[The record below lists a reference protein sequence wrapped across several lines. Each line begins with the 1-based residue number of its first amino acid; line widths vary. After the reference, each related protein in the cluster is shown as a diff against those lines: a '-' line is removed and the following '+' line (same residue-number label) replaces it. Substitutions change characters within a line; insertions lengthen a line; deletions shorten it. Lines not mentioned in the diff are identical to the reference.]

1 MAKSNPDD
9 RLYSEEHKWAL
20 DNGDGTITMGITDH
34 AQELLTDIVYVELPE
49 IGKKVRQMEPIA
61 VVESVKSVSDVYSP
75 VSGEVV
81 EVNEDLEDQP
91 ELINE
96 DAFGD
101 GWIAKIAMDD
111 PSELD
116 DLMEAAAYTA
126 LIEEEKEDEEED

>member
-1 MAKSNPDD
+1 MATSNPDD
-9 RLYSEEHKWAL
+9 RLYSEEHEWAL

-49 IGKKVRQMEPIA
+49 VGKKVRKMEPVA

-81 EVNEDLEDQP
+81 EVNEALEDQP

-101 GWIAKIAMDD
+101 GWIAKIAMDN

-126 LIEEEKEDEEED
+126 LIEEEDDEEED